1 MRSAE
6 GCLPVVDARTQGQI
20 ESLMKSREYHEQ
32 DFGGSQGSSS
42 SSGRCCDQ
50 NFDITVRMTLTS
62 VHAETWLVCM
72 PSVALAL
79 LEIKVA
85 VMFLLLPPVLAIG
98 SGCSHCQVPSACT
111 AK

>member
-1 MRSAE
+1 
-6 GCLPVVDARTQGQI
+6 
-20 ESLMKSREYHEQ
+20 
-32 DFGGSQGSSS
+32 
-42 SSGRCCDQ
+42 
-50 NFDITVRMTLTS
+50 MTLTS